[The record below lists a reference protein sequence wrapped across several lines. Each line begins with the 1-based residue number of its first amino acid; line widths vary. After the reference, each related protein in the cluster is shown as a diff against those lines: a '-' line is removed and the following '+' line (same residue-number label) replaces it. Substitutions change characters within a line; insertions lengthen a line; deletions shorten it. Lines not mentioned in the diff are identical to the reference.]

1 MEPGHVLFL
10 LGWGHYMG
18 DFGLQSAFIASGKN
32 RKHPIPCTSWFH
44 PLIAHSFIHGGFV
57 YFATGGCLTLAL
69 LEVVCHFAID
79 DAKCNEWFGEHV
91 DQALHI
97 ACKLLW
103 AALLFYAPEYLI
115 L

>member
-1 MEPGHVLFL
+1 MELGNVLFL
-10 LGWGHYMG
+10 LAFGHYMG
-18 DFGLQSAFIASGKN
+18 DFGLQSAYIASGKN

-44 PLIAHSFIHGGFV
+44 PLLAHSFIHGGFV
-57 YFATGGCLTLAL
+57 YFATGGSLTLAL

-91 DQALHI
+91 DQVLHI
-97 ACKLLW
+97 ACKFLW

>member
-1 MEPGHVLFL
+1 MEPGSVLFL
-10 LGWGHYMG
+10 LVFGHYMG
-18 DFGLQSAFIASGKN
+18 DFGLQSAYIASGKN

-44 PLIAHSFIHGGFV
+44 PLLAHSFIHGGFV
-57 YFATGGCLTLAL
+57 YFATGGCLTLAF

-97 ACKLLW
+97 GCKLLW
-103 AALLFYAPEYLI
+103 VALLFYAADYL
-115 L
+115 LL